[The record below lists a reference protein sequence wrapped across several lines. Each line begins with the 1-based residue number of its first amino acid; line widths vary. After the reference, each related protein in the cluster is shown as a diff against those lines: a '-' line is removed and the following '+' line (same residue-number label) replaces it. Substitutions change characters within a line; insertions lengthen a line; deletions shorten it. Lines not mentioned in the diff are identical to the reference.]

1 MFKLIPYIY
10 LAIGYYFIFNNYKI
24 DNDYMILLMFFTL
37 KIILYYKKC
46 TISYIECKL
55 RGVKKEQGYLYR
67 LLDGIISVRHTI
79 HFPILF
85 ILASYI
91 YYYHFVIKGDG
102 INFFLS
108 NKN

>member
-1 MFKLIPYIY
+1 MFKVIPYIY
-10 LAIGYYFIFNNYKI
+10 LALGYYFIYNNRNL

-37 KIILYYKKC
+37 KIILNYKKC

-67 LLDGIISVRHTI
+67 LLDGIINVRHTI

-85 ILASYI
+85 ILTFYI
-91 YYYHFVIKGDG
+91 YYYHFIIKGNR
-102 INFFLS
+102 IKLFFF
-108 NKN
+108 N